1 MAEDEMF
8 TMKDIYFAMC
18 DIQTEINRMNI
29 DTKIRLTAIETE
41 LNYINKKIESV
52 CGRQTECDK
61 EVKELQSFKNRVY
74 GIAAVIS
81 GVITVVG
88 GVAVKFIL
96 DHLNMS

>member
-1 MAEDEMF
+1 MF

-18 DIQTEINRMNI
+18 DIQDDINKMNV
-29 DTKIRLTAIETE
+29 DTKTRLKAIETE

-52 CGRQTECDK
+52 CGRQSECDK
-61 EVKELQSFKNRVY
+61 ELKDLQTFKNRVY

-96 DHLNMS
+96 DHLNIS